1 MTAREVPAREV
12 DEQGVELERRLKHL
26 CEAALAL
33 RDAQLAASRT
43 NRRLEEAL
51 IAERDAYGRVDEQLR
66 VIRGIGSGCIM
77 ASPAPAGGD
86 L

>member
-1 MTAREVPAREV
+1 MTAREV

-33 RDAQLAASRT
+33 RDAQLAADRTSRY
-43 NRRLEEAL
+43 LEEAL
-51 IAERDAYGRVDEQLR
+51 IAERDACRRVDEQLL
-66 VIRGIGSGCIM
+66 VIRGIGSGAIV
-77 ASPAPAGGD
+77 ASPAPGGE

>member
-1 MTAREVPAREV
+1 MTAEEV

-33 RDAQLAASRT
+33 RDAQIAATRASRY
-43 NRRLEEAL
+43 LEE
-51 IAERDAYGRVDEQLR
+51 AERDACRRVDEQLLA
-66 VIRGIGSGCIM
+66 IRGIGSGCIV
-77 ASPAPAGGD
+77 ASPAPGGD